1 VGGRPLN
8 VVDQMPSTRGR
19 GQRGNLPA
27 DLTSFI
33 GRHQE
38 TSELKRLLE
47 VSRLVTVTG
56 VGGIGKTRLALRAAA
71 QLRRAFPGDVWF
83 VELGAVA
90 DPELVAGQVGLALG
104 LRDHS
109 GRSPAEVLLEYLGD
123 KQTLLVIDNC
133 EHVLDAT
140 ALLIADVLKVA
151 PQVRIL
157 ATSRQRLG
165 ITGEHVL
172 SLSSL
177 SLPDGDKPPP
187 LPEAFAQY
195 EALILFV
202 ERAEAAMPGF
212 AVTPANHAAVVSLC
226 RALDGMP
233 LAIELAAVRL
243 RMLSPEQVL
252 ARLDDRFTLLAS
264 QDQSIH
270 PRQRNLHA
278 LIDWSFELC
287 SPPERAL
294 WMRLSVFPGAFDL
307 DAAIGICTGDGLD
320 EAAVLDA
327 LTGLLDRSLL
337 VAEPGGRRRMRYR
350 ALDTIREY
358 GRLAQREDPELIVN
372 QRHRH
377 YEYFLHLAKTA
388 EASWCG
394 PDQRE
399 WVARLGDEHDNLR
412 TALEFSLSELDD
424 PRGGLDLAGSLWVH
438 WLMNGLLTEGRHW
451 LDRLLAV
458 PTVPSPARAKALWCD
473 GYLRLHQGDID
484 GALAQLEL
492 GSRAAEAV
500 DDDDALAHL
509 VECKGT
515 AALLSWDLRTAV
527 EESRIAVAKYQAI
540 GNRMGVILALARIA
554 LANYILGEVEDA
566 SAAYTEALALSEESG
581 ETWGRST
588 VLWIRGVMD
597 FDAGNLEAAQEAMRD
612 SLRIR
617 HSFEDRL
624 GAAQCIE
631 VLAWIAA
638 SREAFEP
645 AARLL
650 GVVHALWTSTGGRL
664 FPQILDRDQRCRDDI
679 EQAIGARR
687 LSAALEEGTRMG
699 VEDGTLFALGAQAPA
714 PVQAAISRLTPRE
727 QQVAELVAE
736 GLSNRTIAAQL
747 VISQRT
753 AEAHVEHILTKLGF
767 NARAQIA
774 AWVAEHRNAPL

>member
-1 VGGRPLN
+1 
-8 VVDQMPSTRGR
+8 MPSTRGR

-38 TSELKRLLE
+38 SSELKRLLE

-56 VGGIGKTRLALRAAA
+56 VGGIGKTRLALRVAA

-83 VELGAVA
+83 VELGAVE
-90 DPELVAGQVGLALG
+90 DPDLVAGQVGLALG

-109 GRSPAEVLLEYLGD
+109 GRSPAEVLLDYLSD
-123 KQTLLVIDNC
+123 KQALLVIDNC
-133 EHVLDAT
+133 EHVIDAA
-140 ALLIADVLKVA
+140 ALLIADLLKVA
-151 PQVRIL
+151 PQVRVL
-157 ATSRQRLG
+157 TTSRQRLG

-177 SLPDGDKPPP
+177 SLPDADKPAP
-187 LPEAFAQY
+187 LPAAFPQY

-202 ERAEAAMPGF
+202 ERAQAATPSF
-212 AVTPANHAAVVSLC
+212 AVTASNHAVVVALC

-233 LAIELAAVRL
+233 LALELAAVRL

-252 ARLDDRFTLLAS
+252 ARLDDRFSLLAS

-287 SPPERAL
+287 SPEERTL

-307 DAAIGICTGDGLD
+307 DAAIGICAGDGLD

-337 VAEPGGRRRMRYR
+337 VAEPGGPRRMRYR

-358 GRLAQREDPELIVN
+358 GRLAQRDDPELITT
-372 QRHRH
+372 QRRRH
-377 YEYFLHLAKTA
+377 YEYFLQLARTA
-388 EASWCG
+388 EIDWCG
-394 PDQRE
+394 PDQRD
-399 WVARLGDEHDNLR
+399 WVARLDDEHDNLR
-412 TALEFSLSELDD
+412 TALEFSLSEPGD

-451 LDRLLAV
+451 LDRVLAV
-458 PTVPSPARAKALWCD
+458 PGEPSNERAKALWCD
-473 GYLRLHQGDID
+473 AYLRLHQGDID
-484 GALAQLEL
+484 GAVAKLEL
-492 GSRAAEAV
+492 GSLAAEAV
-500 DDDDALAHL
+500 DDDDAMAHL
-509 VECKGT
+509 VECKGV
-515 AALLSWDLRTAV
+515 AALLAQDWTAAATH
-527 EESRIAVAKYQAI
+527 SRSAAAKYRVLGNKLGAI
-540 GNRMGVILALARIA
+540 FALAR
-554 LANYILGEVEDA
+554 LAMATYRLGDIENA
-566 SAAYTEALALSEESG
+566 SVHYTEALALSEESG

-588 VLWIRGVMD
+588 VLWIQGIMHFD
-597 FDAGNLEAAQEAMRD
+597 FGDIEAAQGAMRD

-617 HSFEDRL
+617 HSFQDRL
-624 GAAQCIE
+624 GAAQCLE

-638 SREAFEP
+638 SQQSYES

-650 GVVHALWTSTGGRL
+650 GVVHALWLSTGGKL
-664 FPQILDRDQRCRDDI
+664 FPHILDRDQRCRADI
-679 EQAIGARR
+679 EEAIGSRR
-687 LSAALEEGTRMG
+687 LNAALEEGTRMG
-699 VEDGTLFALGAQAPA
+699 VDDGIRFALGAEAPPPTPGTA
-714 PVQAAISRLTPRE
+714 SRLTPRE

-736 GLSNRTIAAQL
+736 GLSNKTIAAQL

-774 AWVAEHRNAPL
+774 AWVAENRGTQPSPTGRPPQSR